1 MIKQFQKS
9 LSVLKITKATPVL
22 IAVSGGVDSMV
33 LLKLCSDYFQHY
45 AIAHCNFNLRGVE
58 SDADEQFVKEQAA
71 NFQSQFFTER
81 FNTKEVASQQ
91 KISIQM
97 AARKLRYEW
106 LEKIRAQYKFHF
118 ILTAHHQDDSIETV
132 LLNLIKGTG
141 IHGLHGIQPHQGKI
155 IRPLLFS
162 NKSDI
167 EKFAKDN
174 KIFFREDL
182 SNLKTDYQ
190 RNFIRKKIIP
200 LFEEL
205 NPSFSKTFSKNI
217 QHFTEAEDLFNEA
230 ISGRKKKI
238 ISVRNGNPELN
249 IASLLSNKS
258 PRTLLYE
265 ILNAYNF
272 DESIVEQLF
281 DSLLNESGKEF
292 FSATHRVVLD
302 RNRLIILSNQK
313 TEFPVYLINE
323 LGDKKYSAGKFEIEI
338 RLKSATSRNRN
349 GLLELDA
356 DKINAPVI
364 LRPWKAGDYFHPE
377 GMQGKKKKL
386 SDFFVSEKLSLNEKE
401 EQYVLEDSF
410 RKIICVI
417 GRRVDHHFSV
427 SNKTKKYLTV
437 QVNEK

>member
-1 MIKQFQKS
+1 MKN
-9 LSVLKITKATPVL
+9 
-22 IAVSGGVDSMV
+22 
-33 LLKLCSDYFQHY
+33 LLKTTKYF
-45 AIAHCNFNLRGVE
+45 
-58 SDADEQFVKEQAA
+58 FVKT
-71 NFQSQFFTER
+71 FQ
-81 FNTKEVASQQ
+81 
-91 KISIQM
+91 
-97 AARKLRYEW
+97 
-106 LEKIRAQYKFHF
+106 
-118 ILTAHHQDDSIETV
+118 ILKQI
-132 LLNLIKGTG
+132 IKG
-141 IHGLHGIQPHQGKI
+141 I
-155 IRPLLFS
+155 
-162 NKSDI
+162 
-167 EKFAKDN
+167 
-174 KIFFREDL
+174 L
-182 SNLKTDYQ
+182 SE
-190 RNFIRKKIIP
+190 KKIIP

-386 SDFFVSEKLSLNEKE
+386 SDFL
-401 EQYVLEDSF
+401 
-410 RKIICVI
+410 
-417 GRRVDHHFSV
+417 
-427 SNKTKKYLTV
+427 
-437 QVNEK
+437 

>member
-1 MIKQFQKS
+1 
-9 LSVLKITKATPVL
+9 
-22 IAVSGGVDSMV
+22 
-33 LLKLCSDYFQHY
+33 
-45 AIAHCNFNLRGVE
+45 
-58 SDADEQFVKEQAA
+58 
-71 NFQSQFFTER
+71 
-81 FNTKEVASQQ
+81 
-91 KISIQM
+91 M

-155 IRPLLFS
+155 IRPLLFG

-265 ILNAYNF
+265 ILNTYNF

-323 LGDKKYSAGKFEIEI
+323 LGDK
-338 RLKSATSRNRN
+338 
-349 GLLELDA
+349 
-356 DKINAPVI
+356 
-364 LRPWKAGDYFHPE
+364 
-377 GMQGKKKKL
+377 
-386 SDFFVSEKLSLNEKE
+386 
-401 EQYVLEDSF
+401 
-410 RKIICVI
+410 I
-417 GRRVDHHFSV
+417 GRAHV
-427 SNKTKKYLTV
+427 
-437 QVNEK
+437 